1 MSDSAIA
8 KGNTQNLINQF
19 EGRNIDQPAEDQPA
33 ADQPEADQSEAD
45 QSEADQPPED
55 QPPEQEEATIEVQ
68 VKENKDKLDE
78 IFKVIQNATN
88 AAASKQGGLQK
99 QIEANNP
106 IITAVVNVMEVAG
119 KTMVKKYFDVVFGL
133 LGSFFSSYNST
144 KGEGNY
150 TKAQQLELSLQDPNV
165 KKSVQLVGKTLGEI
179 FGSFLETSGEQILI
193 QGPKLTEAA
202 YTLPNKV
209 ARNILFALAD
219 AAVAVASTLP
229 IIGTIISGGKI
240 FQRIVM
246 SGTTIFINFLGA
258 LVGVSEMFV
267 SFSGSDKTKSGMG
280 DLITNVKSAL
290 EAIKGGG
297 EQAAAENI
305 EGLAL
310 VIENAAASEEGGEG
324 KEGGEG
330 EEGEGNKNK
339 RKEAELVEAVSQ
351 SETLEQKL
359 NAVLSKISNLIDSG
373 GKNDPKEKKQVQ
385 EELIQLQK
393 SAEGITDMG
402 GKIKETPKQIL
413 EISKDMLNALKTTAD
428 NVLIKQLVTAQNKLK
443 TSAKNIAKETKKTVE
458 DAAKKGFGKVS
469 KFFGG
474 KEPDGI
480 ERQYE
485 KLSDEITELKINKGI
500 LSKTK
505 RGILGGPYVFEATEI
520 KEMIPDIKQDEIS
533 DKKIRKKKIKDLE
546 REIKLKKTQK
556 KQMTPK
562 YKKARKSRKK
572 RQKKIRALTSPFRMA
587 KKGLN
592 ITAKLI
598 TGGQKNKTIKKRNIK
613 RHSKHSN
620 QLNQTK
626 RQNRRKLVIEK

>member
-1 MSDSAIA
+1 MSKAETATAETAPAEADAPEA
-8 KGNTQNLINQF
+8 EAAPAEADAPETEAAPAEADAPETEAG
-19 EGRNIDQPAEDQPA
+19 DQPA
-33 ADQPEADQSEAD
+33 PETETSIDA
-45 QSEADQPPED
+45 
-55 QPPEQEEATIEVQ
+55 Q
-68 VKENKDKLDE
+68 VKENTDKLDE
-78 IFKVIQNATN
+78 LLKMIQTATN

-99 QIEANNP
+99 QIEANSP

-144 KGEGNY
+144 KGEGKY
-150 TKAQQLELSLQDPNV
+150 TKAKTLELTLQDPNV

-290 EAIKGGG
+290 EAIKTK
-297 EQAAAENI
+297 ETEVANNI
-305 EGLAL
+305 EAL
-310 VIENAAASEEGGEG
+310 GPMIEGAVSEEGGGKGKEEG
-324 KEGGEG
+324 KEEG
-330 EEGEGNKNK
+330 EEGGKEEGEEGGKQEKENKQ
-339 RKEAELVEAVSQ
+339 KEAKLVEAVSQ
-351 SETLEQKL
+351 SEKLEEKIKAALEKL
-359 NAVLSKISNLIDSG
+359 STFISSE
-373 GKNDPKEKKQVQ
+373 KNNPKKQ
-385 EELIQLQK
+385 EEAEAQLKELQK
-393 SAEGITDMG
+393 SAEGIPYMG
-402 GKIKETPKQIL
+402 GKINETSEQIL
-413 EISKDMLNALKTTAD
+413 KTSKNMLKALKTTAND
-428 NVLIKQLVTAQNKLK
+428 NVLIKELVTAQNKLK
-443 TSAKNIAKETKKTVE
+443 ESAKNIAKDV
-458 DAAKKGFGKVS
+458 ANSGS
-469 KFFGG
+469 KFIGR
-474 KEPDGI
+474 KEPGGI

-485 KLSDEITELKINKGI
+485 ELSDQITELKINKGI

-505 RGILGGPYVFEATEI
+505 RGILGGPYVFEEEDI
-520 KEMIPDIKQDEIS
+520 PKMIPGIVKQGE
-533 DKKIRKKKIKDLE
+533 KFNNEIRKKKIKDLE
-546 REIKLKKTQK
+546 REIKIKKTQK

-572 RQKKIRALTSPFRMA
+572 RQKKIRAFTSPFRLGMKVT
-587 KKGLN
+587 KK
-592 ITAKLI
+592 IVR
-598 TGGQKNKTIKKRNIK
+598 GGQKNKTIKKRNIK
-613 RHSKHSN
+613 KHSKHSN
-620 QLNQTK
+620 QSKKQS
-626 RQNRRKLVIEK
+626 RRKLVIEK